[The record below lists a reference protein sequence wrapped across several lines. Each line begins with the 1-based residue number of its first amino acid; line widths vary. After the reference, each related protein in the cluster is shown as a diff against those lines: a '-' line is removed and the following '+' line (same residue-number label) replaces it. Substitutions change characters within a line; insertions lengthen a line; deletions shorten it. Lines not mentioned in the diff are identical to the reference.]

1 MPRLFKEQITE
12 HRVQILFIYSSGQ
25 AAVYSYVPV
34 LSLYS
39 VFVGAYII
47 HEPDGDNTRQLSA
60 VPADVYPLG
69 HELSAIVICSSATE
83 T

>member
-39 VFVGAYII
+39 VFVGAYIM
-47 HEPDGDNTRQLSA
+47 HEPVGNNTRQLSA